1 MRLQKILLILALV
14 LATLVAG
21 QMLYTL
27 SGALSQLRN
36 GATALQAMQNL
47 RLVLVAAEMA
57 SRERGPSNGI
67 LGDDLPQDPQK
78 LAALTLA
85 RYKTDSALKELA
97 AATQHQA
104 GNNAVLTNILL
115 NAQLQLQ
122 LGRHSIDAIAALPR
136 NQRSPEQIRAAIA
149 QMFLVIDDL
158 SPAALQLTNI
168 AQATYP
174 AQSNFLLAARY
185 AAEMREFAGRL
196 GSHFTV
202 ALTKRQRIE
211 AAELSAIHELLG
223 RIDEIHASL
232 LERVQAHQGD
242 ITVEEAT
249 TTMQNHYF
257 QSAIP
262 YVQAQLEIGVSSANY
277 STDAAGFARR
287 YVPDMDSIID
297 LRNTLLDEALRNALT
312 DQAASRNAAYLIIFW
327 TIVSLVLLVSLL
339 FVLEYRISRPLR
351 RAIQLI
357 LDVAHGRYDIQIP
370 TLKYKDEM
378 AEVLAAIGV
387 LRDSGLARRK
397 AEALVEE
404 KSAELSKANQALLE
418 TAAALEMRVAERTT
432 ALHDALL
439 QAQSANEAKS
449 RFLALMS
456 HEIRT
461 PMNGVLGLAELMR
474 TTELDPQQTV
484 YVKNILSAGSALSAL
499 INDILD
505 FSKIEAGEMTLEWLA
520 FDPVAVIQETLDFMR
535 PQAEAKGLALTLAV
549 IDSVPATLLSD
560 PNRLR
565 QVLLNLVG
573 NAIKF
578 TAKGQVVVSV
588 RVREAGLQFGVQDS
602 GIGMSSATLAGLFEP
617 FKQADSSIA
626 RKFGGSGLG
635 LVICK
640 ALVQKMGGELQVSS
654 VEAQGSFFS
663 FSLPLAEGT
672 GALPLWM
679 AAPISAASGVGASH
693 VAGATGALQSID
705 SASRT
710 EAQVPVDFSKLRV
723 LLVDDQPINRLM
735 AHGQLKQLGCA
746 SVQEAHNGLQALQLV
761 KSQSFDVVLMDM
773 QMPEM
778 DGLEATRALRQIDLP
793 KQPVVIAMTANAF
806 SEDRVACMD
815 AGMDYFLTKPVTLA
829 ALRFAMQ
836 TFF

>member
-1 MRLQKILLILALV
+1 MLALV

-27 SGALSQLRN
+27 SGALAQLRD

-104 GNNAVLTNILL
+104 GTNAVLTNILL

-211 AAELSAIHELLG
+211 SAELSAIHQLLG
-223 RIDEIHASL
+223 RIDEIRASL

-249 TTMQNHYF
+249 TTMQSRYF

-262 YVQAQLEIGVSSANY
+262 YVQAQLDIGVSSANY
-277 STDAAGFARR
+277 STDAAGFAKR

-312 DQAASRNAAYLIIFW
+312 DQAASRKAAYLIIFW
-327 TIVSLVLLVSLL
+327 TVVSLVLLVSLL

-397 AEALVEE
+397 AESLVEE

-418 TAAALEMRVAERTT
+418 TAAVLEMRVAERTT

-439 QAQSANEAKS
+439 QAQAANEAKS

-474 TTELDPQQTV
+474 TTELDAQQTD

-505 FSKIEAGEMTLEWLA
+505 FSKIEAGEMTLEWLT
-520 FDPVAVIQETLDFMR
+520 FDPVAVIQETIEFMR
-535 PQAEAKGLALTLAV
+535 PQAESKGLALTLAV
-549 IDSVPATLLSD
+549 IDSVPSTLLSD

-565 QVLLNLVG
+565 QVILNLVG

-578 TAKGQVVVSV
+578 TAKGQIVVSL
-588 RVREAGLQFGVQDS
+588 RMREKHLHIGVQDS
-602 GIGMSSATLAGLFEP
+602 GIGMSAATLAGLFEP

-640 ALVQKMGGELQVSS
+640 ALVQKMGGELRVSS
-654 VEAQGSFFS
+654 VEGQGSFFS
-663 FSLPLAEGT
+663 F
-672 GALPLWM
+672 ALPVTEDTK
-679 AAPISAASGVGASH
+679 G
-693 VAGATGALQSID
+693 LQPLD
-705 SASRT
+705 SAPRL
-710 EAQVPVDFSKLRV
+710 EAPTAIDLSALRV

-746 SVQEAHNGLQALQLV
+746 LVQEAHNGLEALQLL
-761 KSQSFDVVLMDM
+761 KAQNFDVVLMDM

-778 DGLEATRALRQIDLP
+778 DGLEATRALRQLDLS

-836 TFF
+836 TFFSR